1 MKMNMCFPKIS
12 KNISPSM
19 LLLLTVYFIGLSI
32 FCLNNNYSFAIES
45 QASNINDE
53 FNIITAADF
62 GCSIRAQENIK
73 NIEEFNPELV
83 LVPGDLSYKKTA
95 ECWLNM
101 TKPLDSKIK
110 IAIGNHEDYEEEGA
124 QGEKLK
130 KSLMDHYGLDKS
142 YYSFDYNN
150 VHILVLDTQLEF
162 SVDTLQS
169 AAIVNETLSDKAAEE
184 GKAENIQSAAVVN
197 ETLSAKAAE
206 DKLDHKKKENPLLER
221 YPIINITDFMEKN
234 SINVEDPALEELE
247 EKNAKVPDL
256 EIDKQ
261 QYQFVLDDLK
271 KTNQNKNIEW
281 IVVMFHKPM
290 YSSISKQ
297 LEEYIIRDKYQE
309 IFDKYNVDLVI
320 QGHNHIYSRT
330 LPLSFNKQQISEPIL
345 DQTNNANSN
354 NNTTFTNPNGII
366 YLVVGTGGDE
376 LYKITGKP
384 YYVQNQYDKGFGFVD
399 LKIDGKRLDGTFYD
413 INLDCKMEITE
424 KKKKEVL
431 DLESC
436 IPPALGNDALKKID
450 HFTINK

>member
-1 MKMNMCFPKIS
+1 MKHLP
-12 KNISPSM
+12 
-19 LLLLTVYFIGLSI
+19 
-32 FCLNNNYSFAIES
+32 AI
-45 QASNINDE
+45 
-53 FNIITAADF
+53 
-62 GCSIRAQENIK
+62 
-73 NIEEFNPELV
+73 
-83 LVPGDLSYKKTA
+83 
-95 ECWLNM
+95 
-101 TKPLDSKIK
+101 
-110 IAIGNHEDYEEEGA
+110 
-124 QGEKLK
+124 
-130 KSLMDHYGLDKS
+130 
-142 YYSFDYNN
+142 
-150 VHILVLDTQLEF
+150 
-162 SVDTLQS
+162 
-169 AAIVNETLSDKAAEE
+169 AAEE
-184 GKAENIQSAAVVN
+184 GKAE
-197 ETLSAKAAE
+197 
-206 DKLDHKKKENPLLER
+206 DKSDHKKENPVLER
-221 YPIINITDFMEKN
+221 YPIINIKDFMEKN
-234 SINVEDPALEELE
+234 SINVEDPDLEKLEEI
-247 EKNAKVPDL
+247 NAKVPDL

-281 IVVMFHKPM
+281 IFVMFHKPM

-345 DQTNNANSN
+345 DQSNNANSN
-354 NNTTFTNPNGII
+354 NNSTFTNPNGII

-413 INLDCKMEITE
+413 INLDCKMKITE

-436 IPPALGNDALKKID
+436 VPSALGDDELKIID
-450 HFTINK
+450 QFTIIAATKANATETAGATKANATETAGATKANATETAGVTKANATETAGVTKANATETAGVTKANATETAGVTKANATETAGVTKANATETAGVTKANATETAGVTKANATETAGVTKANATETAGVTKANATETAGVTKANATETAGVTKANATEINRYLCTQIVLMIE

>member
-1 MKMNMCFPKIS
+1 MKKNMCFPKIS

-162 SVDTLQS
+162 SVDTLKS
-169 AAIVNETLSDKAAEE
+169 AAVVNETLSDKAAEE
-184 GKAENIQSAAVVN
+184 GKAEDELN
-197 ETLSAKAAE
+197 
-206 DKLDHKKKENPLLER
+206 HKKKENPLLER

-247 EKNAKVPDL
+247 EINAKVPDL

-366 YLVVGTGGDE
+366 YLVVGTGGNE
-376 LYKITGKP
+376 LHNIREKP

>member
-32 FCLNNNYSFAIES
+32 FCLNNKYSFALES
-45 QASNINDE
+45 QASNNNDE

-73 NIEEFNPELV
+73 NIEKFNPELV

-95 ECWLNM
+95 ACWINM

-110 IAIGNHEDYEEEGA
+110 IAIGNHEDYEEEGTK
-124 QGEKLK
+124 GEKLK

-169 AAIVNETLSDKAAEE
+169 S
-184 GKAENIQSAAVVN
+184 AVVN
-197 ETLSAKAAE
+197 ETLSATAAEEIKAE
-206 DKLDHKKKENPLLER
+206 DKSDHKKENPLLER

-247 EKNAKVPDL
+247 EINAKVPDL

-281 IVVMFHKPM
+281 IFVMFHKPM

-366 YLVVGTGGDE
+366 FLVVGTGGDE

-436 IPPALGNDALKKID
+436 IPPELGNGALKKID